1 MMHAEDLGRR
11 IKKARKA
18 KGLTQDK
25 LAELTGI
32 STVFFGEIERGVK
45 LPSLPVFVAM
55 VEALDTSADDL
66 LRDSLSSG
74 KYYVNN
80 EITEKLDKLT
90 PEQRG
95 AALAILDAY
104 LASIK

>member
-1 MMHAEDLGRR
+1 MQTEDLGKR

-32 STVFFGEIERGVK
+32 STVFYGEIERGIK
-45 LPSLPVFVAM
+45 LPSLPVFVAI
-55 VEALDTSADDL
+55 VEALDASADDL
-66 LRDSLSSG
+66 LRDTLSSG

-90 PEQRG
+90 PDQR
-95 AALAILDAY
+95 ATALAILNAY
-104 LASIK
+104 LATVK